1 MKVSDEH
8 IEHIKN
14 MKFISKQMIE
24 LLRALCN
31 ASLAMGLLIQAY
43 KRENDTDNQIE
54 TRATKEII
62 DTFIENLKNKIDKKQ
77 GNNVTIELLLDYIES
92 ARIFAGALGGQF
104 GNAGDKDN
112 LIRFYTTRDILH
124 DLAEN
129 LKAVKFDSK

>member
-1 MKVSDEH
+1 
-8 IEHIKN
+8 
-14 MKFISKQMIE
+14 MIE